1 MAEGGKAD
9 ANGSFARRADAD
21 ASGCEAEKPFIEIS
35 APAGLEM
42 FGSNP
47 YAGANRFRFKGFP
60 RCHAASGF
68 SAPCRG
74 SPLERGQISAKRGA
88 GSSGARTQFGRTS
101 ALRPPP
107 GSGFVLHCGEPP
119 ESTNATPS
127 RIQIRTDSV

>member
-9 ANGSFARRADAD
+9 SFDAFPRRAA
-21 ASGCEAEKPFIEIS
+21 ASGCEAEKSSIEIS
-35 APAGLEM
+35 APAGLEK

-74 SPLERGQISAKRGA
+74 SPLERGEISAKRGA
-88 GSSGARTQFGRTS
+88 GSSRAVTQFR
-101 ALRPPP
+101 AQ
-107 GSGFVLHCGEPP
+107 FCVA
-119 ESTNATPS
+119 ATT
-127 RIQIRTDSV
+127 RI

>member
-9 ANGSFARRADAD
+9 AIDAFPRRADAK
-21 ASGCEAEKPFIEIS
+21 ASGCEAEKSFIEIS

-88 GSSGARTQFGRTS
+88 GSSGAGTQSRAVLGCGK
-101 ALRPPP
+101 AL
-107 GSGFVLHCGEPP
+107 
-119 ESTNATPS
+119 
-127 RIQIRTDSV
+127 